1 VLHSLGET
9 ADAAAALEQAE
20 AILARLADPGSVPG
34 FAREVR
40 ERLATPARRTAAYG
54 EELTEREM
62 VVLRL
67 AAAGLTQ
74 RETGAQLYL
83 SSNTV
88 KTHLSRIY
96 RKLGASSR
104 REAVARARELGM
116 F

>member
-1 VLHSLGET
+1 SLGET

-40 ERLATPARRTAAYG
+40 DRLATPARRTAAYG

-74 RETGAQLYL
+74 RETATQPYP
-83 SSNTV
+83 STNTV

-96 RKLGASSR
+96 RNLSPSSPPQ
-104 REAVARARELGM
+104 AVKRARELGM
-116 F
+116 I